1 MFYNIYQLWQLYRFI
16 LHLHGIYVAYS
27 FLCWS
32 LGYTYTTMC
41 YFISFFYINEPIKQ
55 IEDKKNNLDS
65 ID

>member
-16 LHLHGIYVAYS
+16 LHLHGVYVAYS

-32 LGYTYTTMC
+32 LGYTYTCMS

-55 IEDKKNNLDS
+55 IEDKKNNLND